1 MSKILFLKPPLSMK
15 ELYNNLS
22 EGGSELPPIGLCNLA
37 AITRKEGYETKIL
50 DALALKL
57 NIKQTVKII
66 LKNNPD
72 YLGIS
77 STTLDIFNSAKVAN
91 MVKKKDKNIKII
103 LGGPHITSLPKET
116 MKKFPCFDIGVIGEG
131 EDTIIEL
138 LKLLDKK
145 KPLKKVKGLIIK
157 EKNKLIKTKTRP
169 FIKNLDKLPIPAWD
183 LLPNLVKYYQPAADS
198 LYRSPATL
206 LITSRGCS
214 GQCNFCDRSV
224 FGNYCRAHSAE
235 YVIKMI
241 KYLQETYGIKDLFIE
256 DDNFLLF
263 KPRLKK
269 ICEIIKKQKI
279 DITFS
284 CMGRVD
290 TIDEEMLKD
299 LKDAGCWQINYGCES
314 GSQKLLDLMK
324 KNIKVGQIEKAINL
338 TKKVGIRV
346 KGLFMLG
353 NLGETKETL
362 KQTLNFIKKLP
373 LDDFHMTCYT
383 PFPGSEASQYA
394 HEYGYYDPDWKKVN
408 MFNSDNFIPFGFT
421 KDELVNWY
429 KKIWK
434 SFYLR
439 PRIILYYLLKMR
451 NSTLRRKII
460 KGGISF
466 LKFLFGKNAK

>member
-1 MSKILFLKPPLSMK
+1 MSKILFLKPPLSLK
-15 ELYNNLS
+15 ELYNDLS

-37 AITRKEGYETKIL
+37 AVTRKEGYKTKIL

-66 LKNNPD
+66 LENNPD

-77 STTLDIFNSAKVAN
+77 STTLDIFNSVKVAN
-91 MVKKKDKNIKII
+91 MVKRRNKYIKII
-103 LGGPHITSLPKET
+103 LGGPHITSLPEET
-116 MKKFPCFDIGVIGEG
+116 MKKFSCFDIGVIGEG
-131 EDTIIEL
+131 ENTIIEL
-138 LKLLDKK
+138 LKILDKK
-145 KPLKKVKGLIIK
+145 KSLRKIKGLIVK
-157 EKNKLIKTKTRP
+157 GKKKLIKTKPRP
-169 FIKNLDKLPIPAWD
+169 FIKNLDKLPMPAWD

-198 LYRSPATL
+198 LHRSPATL

-214 GQCNFCDRSV
+214 GRCNFCDRSV
-224 FGNYCRAHSAE
+224 FGNCCRGHSAE

-241 KYLQETYGIKDLFIE
+241 KYLQKNYGIKDLFIE

-269 ICEIIKKQKI
+269 ICKLIKKQRI

-290 TIDEEMLKD
+290 TVDEEILND
-299 LKDAGCWQINYGCES
+299 LKGAGCWQINYGCES

-324 KNIKVGQIEKAINL
+324 KNTKVKQVERAIKL
-338 TKKVGIRV
+338 TKKAGIRV

-353 NLGETKETL
+353 NLGETKETI
-362 KQTLNFIKKLP
+362 KQTLKFIKKLP
-373 LDDFHMTCYT
+373 LDDFHMTYYT
-383 PFPGSEASQYA
+383 PFPGSEASKYA
-394 HEYGYYDPDWKKVN
+394 HKYGNYDSDWKKIN
-408 MFNSDNFIPFGFT
+408 MFNSNNFVPFGFT
-421 KDELVNWY
+421 KKELEKWY

-439 PRIILYYLLKMR
+439 PRIILYYLLKMK
-451 NSTLRRKII
+451 NPYLRKKII
-460 KGGISF
+460 RGGISF
-466 LKFLFGKNAK
+466 LKFLLKKNER